1 MTDAD
6 WSEPFARAVAA
17 APPTNAF
24 VLLINAWWEPL
35 TFILPEQLHGIS
47 WSAVVDTAD
56 GSGPPAEVPTN
67 EVVVGGRSLLMLGN
81 QAGGAP

>member
-1 MTDAD
+1 M
-6 WSEPFARAVAA
+6 ARSVSA

-35 TFILPEQLHGIS
+35 TFTLPEQLHGIS

-56 GSGPPAEVPTN
+56 GSGHPAVVPTD
-67 EVVVGGRSLLMLGN
+67 EVVLGSRSLLMLEN
-81 QAGGAP
+81 QARGGP